1 MMLIIRCLDGV
12 NFSHPGSRWR
22 LCSLKL
28 FREVVVESDSSAI
41 KSFQLFEYFLL
52 ANITLVMQVFFLW
65 SFSSQ

>member
-1 MMLIIRCLDGV
+1 METMQ
-12 NFSHPGSRWR
+12 
-22 LCSLKL
+22 LKL

-52 ANITLVMQVFFLW
+52 ANITLVMKVFFLW